1 MRASNC
7 TTNLFGVDRDVA
19 VRRDAAIAN
28 ASEPVRL
35 PSAAD
40 LDAYAEEES
49 IRLRTGVNNTEN
61 DNGI

>member
-19 VRRDAAIAN
+19 VRRDAAIAD

-40 LDAYAEEES
+40 LDAQAEEER
-49 IRLRTGVNNTEN
+49 IRIATSVNNT
-61 DNGI
+61 